1 MDVIQM
7 ARELGKM
14 IQLDGRYLEYVSA
27 KEKNDNDADLQ
38 QMIGEFNLKRMEL
51 NNEMSKADKS
61 EEKLAKLDTAIRELY
76 GTIMANENMKQF
88 TAAKDGMDEMLS
100 QINMIITM
108 SANGEDP
115 ETCSAE
121 ASCSGDCCSC
131 GGCH

>member
-61 EEKLAKLDTAIRELY
+61 EEKLAKLDTAIREL
-76 GTIMANENMKQF
+76 
-88 TAAKDGMDEMLS
+88 
-100 QINMIITM
+100 
-108 SANGEDP
+108 
-115 ETCSAE
+115 
-121 ASCSGDCCSC
+121 
-131 GGCH
+131 

>member
-76 GTIMANENMKQF
+76 GTIMA
-88 TAAKDGMDEMLS
+88 
-100 QINMIITM
+100 

>member
-38 QMIGEFNLKRMEL
+38 QMIGEFTLKRMEL

-88 TAAKDGMDEMLS
+88 TVA
-100 QINMIITM
+100 
-108 SANGEDP
+108 
-115 ETCSAE
+115 
-121 ASCSGDCCSC
+121 
-131 GGCH
+131 

>member
-1 MDVIQM
+1 
-7 ARELGKM
+7 
-14 IQLDGRYLEYVSA
+14 
-27 KEKNDNDADLQ
+27 
-38 QMIGEFNLKRMEL
+38 
-51 NNEMSKADKS
+51 
-61 EEKLAKLDTAIRELY
+61 
-76 GTIMANENMKQF
+76 MANENMKQF
-88 TAAKDGMDEMLS
+88 TVAKDGMDEMLS